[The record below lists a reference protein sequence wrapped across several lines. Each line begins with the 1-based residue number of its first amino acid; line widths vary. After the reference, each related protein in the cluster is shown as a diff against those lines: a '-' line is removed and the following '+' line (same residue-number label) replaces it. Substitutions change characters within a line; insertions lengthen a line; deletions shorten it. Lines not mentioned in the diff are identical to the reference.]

1 MTLFRTETERGVW
14 IEQHCVR
21 CWLGQGIGD
30 PERPQC
36 PILAK
41 AIARDRK
48 PIEWTR
54 NSKPQTIA
62 QIYKCDQFATEPPR
76 IKRADKQFEDV
87 PLFDVTPYATEV
99 GLVPVEGWPERPG
112 KRKEVD
118 HQ

>member
-1 MTLFRTETERGVW
+1 MSLFRTETERGVW
-14 IEQHCVR
+14 IEMNCQR
-21 CWLGQGIGD
+21 CWHSAAANG
-30 PERPQC
+30 C
-36 PILAK
+36 PILIK

-48 PIEWTR
+48 PVEWDR
-54 NSKPQTIA
+54 NPRATTIA
-62 QIYKCDQFATEPPR
+62 QQYKCNEQAAEPPR
-76 IKRADKQFEDV
+76 IKRQDKQFEDV